1 MTSLNMMVVSP
12 NLEVQQAF
20 AGVLGLW
27 GLAPIVA
34 SSVREAE
41 EILNLHPIS
50 LVFYSDEFREDTGVD
65 GFIRRASRPSNRGP
79 VVVVSRL
86 DDWERFVSF
95 LQRGA
100 LDYVLYPLSE
110 VEIGRVVKNVLSL
123 IQPNK
128 VQPNRFGDVG
138 QLECGWMRKS

>member
-1 MTSLNMMVVSP
+1 MTSFDIMVVSP

-41 EILNLHPIS
+41 EIVNCHQLS
-50 LVFYSDEFREDTGVD
+50 LVFYSDEFPEDADMD
-65 GFIRRASRPSNRGP
+65 GLIRHTFRRPNNVP

-86 DDWERFVSF
+86 DDWEHFAGF
-95 LQRGA
+95 LRRGA
-100 LDYVLYPLSE
+100 FDYVLYPLSE
-110 VEIGRVVKNVLSL
+110 VEIARVVKNALGF
-123 IQPNK
+123 
-128 VQPNRFGDVG
+128 VQPDGV
-138 QLECGWMRKS
+138 QHVATAS

>member
-1 MTSLNMMVVSP
+1 MTSLDIMVVSP

-34 SSVREAE
+34 SSVGEAE
-41 EILNLHPIS
+41 EILNRHPVS
-50 LVFYSDEFREDTGVD
+50 LVFYSDEFPEDKGMD
-65 GFIRRASRPSNRGP
+65 GFIRRASRPSNKVP

-95 LQRGA
+95 LRRGA

-110 VEIGRVVKNVLSL
+110 VEIARVVKNALGL
-123 IQPNK
+123 
-128 VQPNRFGDVG
+128 VQPNRV
-138 QLECGWMRKS
+138 QQVAAAS

>member
-1 MTSLNMMVVSP
+1 MTSFNIMVVSP

-41 EILNLHPIS
+41 EIVNRHSVS
-50 LVFYSDEFREDTGVD
+50 LVFWSDEFPEDTGMD
-65 GFIRRASRPSNRGP
+65 GFIRRASRPSNKVP

-86 DDWERFVSF
+86 DDWEHFVSF
-95 LQRGA
+95 LRRGA
-100 LDYVLYPLSE
+100 FDYVLYPLSE
-110 VEIGRVVKNVLSL
+110 VEIARVVKNALGFGQS
-123 IQPNK
+123 NR
-128 VQPNRFGDVG
+128 VQQVAAA
-138 QLECGWMRKS
+138 S